1 MNTQD
6 SAQESARTT
15 TIMPLPSPLEL
26 ANFYVSR
33 DDDEINGMQRVID
46 TYIKPL
52 YERIKEL
59 EQVNPGGPE
68 GLYLKVV
75 PLEGYQVTE
84 DDREPGV
91 REMVILLSEK
101 KAAYLCAFVEDIPSR
116 RNEGWTHIIAGLG
129 RAIKKLN
136 EQADPYKEE
145 FESWFKHI
153 WRDFDLYPPQSTI
166 NLIRKAYHAGRA
178 KK

>member
-15 TIMPLPSPLEL
+15 TIMPLPSPEEL
-26 ANFYVSR
+26 DDFY
-33 DDDEINGMQRVID
+33 INHPSGPLDSMRRVID

-59 EQVNPGGPE
+59 EQAKTGEPE

-75 PLEGYQVTE
+75 PLEGYQVTK

-116 RNEGWTHIIAGLG
+116 RNEGWTHIITGIG
-129 RAIKKLN
+129 RVIKKLN
-136 EQADPYKEE
+136 EQHDPYKEE
-145 FESWFKHI
+145 FEAWFKQIGGFEH
-153 WRDFDLYPPQSTI
+153 YPQSTF
-166 NLIRKAYHAGRA
+166 NLMREAYYAGRA
-178 KK
+178 NK

>member
-15 TIMPLPSPLEL
+15 TIMPLPSPEEL
-26 ANFYVSR
+26 DDFY
-33 DDDEINGMQRVID
+33 INHPSGPLDSMRRVID

-59 EQVNPGGPE
+59 EQAKTGEPE

-75 PLEGYQVTE
+75 PLEGYQVTK

-116 RNEGWTHIIAGLG
+116 RNEGWTHIITGLG
-129 RAIKKLN
+129 RVIKKLN
-136 EQADPYKEE
+136 EQHDPYKEE
-145 FESWFKHI
+145 FEAWYGYHI
-153 WRDFDLYPPQSTI
+153 SKNESDGSTYKR
-166 NLIRKAYHAGRA
+166 LKAAYYAGRT

>member
-15 TIMPLPSPLEL
+15 TIMPKPSAMEL
-26 ANFYVSR
+26 LKFYTNFPDATVI
-33 DDDEINGMQRVID
+33 DAMQRVID

-59 EQVNPGGPE
+59 EQVKTGEPE

-84 DDREPGV
+84 DDEEPGV
-91 REMVILLSEK
+91 SEMAILLSDK
-101 KAAYLCAFVEDIPSR
+101 KEEYFCAYLKDIPSYR
-116 RNEGWTHIIAGLG
+116 KEGWTHIITGLG

-136 EQADPYKEE
+136 EHHDPYKEE
-145 FESWFKHI
+145 LDAWYDYHI
-153 WRDFDLYPPQSTI
+153 RRL
-166 NLIRKAYHAGRA
+166 NLNA
-178 KK
+178 